1 MPDEFAL
8 ASRAMNAPESR
19 VQAVNKPPRG
29 AGGTPGGIGTFFLG
43 LGMAAGGGY
52 LVLQQVIVS
61 SHFSVWGFPGPN
73 GGGFGPLLIALM
85 VGIGILFFDAKSWLG
100 RIVTGGSL
108 AAMVVSVIM
117 NLDLFWRPTSLLVT
131 LTMFGLIA
139 AGLGLI
145 FRSFR
150 SYG

>member
-1 MPDEFAL
+1 MSPVETT
-8 ASRAMNAPESR
+8 S
-19 VQAVNKPPRG
+19 KPARG

-43 LGMAAGGGY
+43 LAMAAGGGY

-61 SHFSVWGFPGPN
+61 SHFSVWGWPGPN

-85 VGIGILFFDAKSWLG
+85 IGIGILFFNAKNWLG
-100 RIVTGGSL
+100 RIIAGGSL

-117 NLDLFWRPTSLLVT
+117 NLELFWRPTSLLVT
-131 LTMFGLIA
+131 LAMFGLL
-139 AGLGLI
+139 AGGIGLI

-150 SYG
+150 SYEPK